1 MVVHIAGQEI
11 EQVALTELQVD
22 GGKPQSC
29 QCLKAGPIKS
39 RLEASSRCWATVFG
53 PVATVGW
60 LRETLAA
67 EGHGDEALLKP
78 GAVVICSTPGGLC
91 ALHIYDTYPAQPSLP
106 DDQIDGVADP
116 A

>member
-1 MVVHIAGQEI
+1 MLG
-11 EQVALTELQVD
+11 
-22 GGKPQSC
+22 S
-29 QCLKAGPIKS
+29 QCLEANAWKPMPMLGSGADKT
-39 RLEASSRCWATVFG
+39 RLEASRCWATVFG

-91 ALHIYDTYPAQPSLP
+91 ALHP
-106 DDQIDGVADP
+106 
-116 A
+116 

>member
-1 MVVHIAGQEI
+1 MLPMLGSGADK
-11 EQVALTELQVD
+11 T
-22 GGKPQSC
+22 
-29 QCLKAGPIKS
+29 
-39 RLEASSRCWATVFG
+39 RLEASRCWATVFG

-91 ALHIYDTYPAQPSLP
+91 ALHPLIPGLVDARAAQPSLP
-106 DDQIDGVADP
+106 DDQIDGVADKMIF
-116 A
+116 

>member
-1 MVVHIAGQEI
+1 M
-11 EQVALTELQVD
+11 
-22 GGKPQSC
+22 
-29 QCLKAGPIKS
+29 
-39 RLEASSRCWATVFG
+39 FG

-91 ALHIYDTYPAQPSLP
+91 ALTHDTGA
-106 DDQIDGVADP
+106 G
-116 A
+116 

>member
-1 MVVHIAGQEI
+1 MLPMLGSGAQK
-11 EQVALTELQVD
+11 T
-22 GGKPQSC
+22 
-29 QCLKAGPIKS
+29 
-39 RLEASSRCWATVFG
+39 RLEASRCWATVFG

-91 ALHIYDTYPAQPSLP
+91 ALHNP
-106 DDQIDGVADP
+106 
-116 A
+116 

>member
-1 MVVHIAGQEI
+1 M
-11 EQVALTELQVD
+11 
-22 GGKPQSC
+22 
-29 QCLKAGPIKS
+29 
-39 RLEASSRCWATVFG
+39 FG

-91 ALHIYDTYPAQPSLP
+91 ALHP
-106 DDQIDGVADP
+106 
-116 A
+116 

>member
-1 MVVHIAGQEI
+1 MLESGA
-11 EQVALTELQVD
+11 D
-22 GGKPQSC
+22 
-29 QCLKAGPIKS
+29 KS

-91 ALHIYDTYPAQPSLP
+91 ALHIYMSCTRRNRVSQMTRLMGL
-106 DDQIDGVADP
+106 QILHDAVLAF
-116 A
+116 

>member
-1 MVVHIAGQEI
+1 M
-11 EQVALTELQVD
+11 
-22 GGKPQSC
+22 
-29 QCLKAGPIKS
+29 
-39 RLEASSRCWATVFG
+39 FG

-91 ALHIYDTYPAQPSLP
+91 ALHTTHDMIPGLVDARAAQPSLP
-106 DDQIDGVADP
+106 DDQIDGVADKLLR
-116 A
+116 